1 MGRDASTAAHG
12 RAETSSEKTAMIKVS
27 AKRSGRQIREQE
39 LPPNRLIR
47 AERSDPKARAR
58 NAWCAQ

>member
-1 MGRDASTAAHG
+1 
-12 RAETSSEKTAMIKVS
+12 MIKVS

-47 AERSDPKARAR
+47 AERSDPKATAR
-58 NAWCAQ
+58 NAWYAQ